1 MEQIK
6 LPKDIRRHI
15 CRISVLR
22 LLKFLL
28 LETLSF
34 LLIFFLHE
42 RILEE
47 FHIIAYMF
55 FLVVTALAPV
65 LITELP
71 QKLLDRSWRGTV
83 KAIHIKE
90 KSAVYLFN
98 SCSKPYK
105 KLVIILTVE
114 TDKGRTI
121 QVNAKEYGIR
131 RSQGF
136 ADPNERNVQLHMND
150 YREGD
155 AVYHFYGLSELFV
168 IGANR
173 PMNVNCVVCGS
184 ENPKSS
190 GRCHSCGHTL
200 LHTLLDPSAS
210 QDKGVSS

>member
-1 MEQIK
+1 MERIK
-6 LPKDIRRHI
+6 LPKDIRRHV

-90 KSAVYLFN
+90 KSAAYLFN

-184 ENPKSS
+184 ENPKSADT
-190 GRCHSCGHTL
+190 CHSCGHTL
-200 LHTLLDPSAS
+200 LHTLIEDPTSS
-210 QDKGVSS
+210 SKGNPS